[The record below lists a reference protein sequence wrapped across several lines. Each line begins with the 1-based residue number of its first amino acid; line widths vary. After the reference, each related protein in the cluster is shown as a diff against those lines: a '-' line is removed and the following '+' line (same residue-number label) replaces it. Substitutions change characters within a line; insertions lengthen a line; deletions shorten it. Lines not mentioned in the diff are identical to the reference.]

1 MLCVMTIVLSR
12 SAPWVFL
19 RFWALFRNAPF
30 PVVYA
35 LLVDSAPKAAGT
47 ALGIMIGVA
56 LGVSGLFASAVS
68 GIVITHL
75 GFNWHYVILAGICL
89 LGFIPLA
96 RITETVRVARKD
108 LPDAPAAA

>member
-1 MLCVMTIVLSR
+1 MIFIQSL
-12 SAPWVFL
+12 AAAWVIL
-19 RFWALFRNAPF
+19 LFWGLFRNAPF

-89 LGFIPLA
+89 LGLDRKSTRLNSSHVA
-96 RITETVRVARKD
+96 ITYAVFCLT
-108 LPDAPAAA
+108 